1 MNKLILNTANEELTI
16 LLLKNNKLFFSCEK
30 NRQHHN
36 EIMLTKID
44 AILKKNKL
52 NIADIDEFGVVIGPG
67 SFTGIRVGV
76 ATILSFRDALNK
88 PAFGLNNLDLLFALA
103 HGQNGGVE
111 TVAICGSFNSYFVA
125 KLINGIVYKFE
136 RNLSLDELKLL
147 AENKPIGMFERDEN
161 LNCFVVKFDAKMALE
176 CYENNKQNSLIPVY
190 YQLSQAEREKL
201 KRGELKIKSAIKND
215 LAEIAQIEKQ
225 NILTNILSA
234 QEIEEMHKN
243 KLYKIFVAE
252 FNAET
257 AGFVILQMTDEINI
271 VSIAVKKEFRNLG
284 IATKLIERAQSFAKK
299 NGIVTISLEVNEKNI
314 TAYLL
319 YKKLGFTLRR
329 KRKNYY
335 ADGAT
340 CLEMVKN
347 LNDI

>member
-16 LLLKNNKLFFSCEK
+16 LLFKDNKLFFSCEK

-44 AILKKNKL
+44 EVLKTNKL
-52 NIADIDEFGVVIGPG
+52 QLADIDEFGVVVGPG

-88 PAFGLNNLDLLFALA
+88 PTFGLNNLDLLFALA
-103 HGQNGGVE
+103 STQNSEVE

-136 RNLSLDELKLL
+136 RNLTLDELKTL
-147 AENKPIGMFERDEN
+147 AENKPVGMFERDEN
-161 LNCFVVKFDAKMALE
+161 LNCFVVKFDAKTIFE
-176 CYENNKQNSLIPVY
+176 CYEKNKQTSLTPVY

-201 KRGELKIKSAIKND
+201 KRGELKIKAATKKD
-215 LAEIAQIEKQ
+215 LADIAEIEQQ

-234 QEIEEMHKN
+234 QEIAEMNKN
-243 KLYKIFVAE
+243 KSYKIFVAD

-284 IATKLIERAQSFAKK
+284 IATKLIEKAKSFAKK
-299 NGIVTISLEVNEKNI
+299 NDIKTISLEVNEKNI

-319 YKKLGFTLRR
+319 YKKLGFSLRR

-340 CLEMVKN
+340 CHEMVKS
-347 LNDI
+347 L

>member
-16 LLLKNNKLFFSCEK
+16 LLSKNNKLFFSSEK

-44 AILKKNKL
+44 EMLKQNKL
-52 NIADIDEFGVVIGPG
+52 KVNEIDELGVIIGPG

-76 ATILSFRDALNK
+76 ATILALRDALNK

-103 HGQNGGVE
+103 TAQNSKVE
-111 TVAICGSFNSYFVA
+111 TVAICGSYNSYFVA

-136 RNLSLDELKLL
+136 RNLSLEELKIL
-147 AENKPIGMFERDEN
+147 AENKPIGMFERNEN
-161 LNCFVVKFDAKMALE
+161 LNCFVVKLNAKTVCD
-176 CYENNKQNSLIPVY
+176 CYEKNKQTSLTPVY

-201 KRGELKIKSAIKND
+201 KRGDLKIKASTKKD
-215 LAEIAQIEKQ
+215 LACIAEIEKQ
-225 NILTNILSA
+225 NILTNVLSA
-234 QEIEEMHKN
+234 QEIEDMHKN

-252 FNAET
+252 FNAEIV
-257 AGFVILQMTDEINI
+257 GFVILQMTDEINI

-284 IATKLIERAQSFAKK
+284 IATKLIEKAINFAKK
-299 NGIVTISLEVNEKNI
+299 NKINTLSLEVNEKNI

-340 CLEMVKN
+340 CLEMVKR
-347 LNDI
+347 I